1 MELWVSALL
10 NSSQSTRTLCLRLK
24 RKSIKPYLTFQS
36 VPIIASNKHCLLTS
50 VIFRFPHRFKL
61 PGIQLVSVKALHKYF
76 IPLSPNSLSLMSKP
90 VNVQF
95 LLVKASGRSFNTLS
109 PNLLWLTFK
118 LVNLQ
123 LLPVRM
129 VNKSTIPSSPNLLQM
144 MFKLATDLIL
154 VLISASHKCFNL
166 VFSKKVPVTVELVN
180 LELTLLSA
188 LHKCIIPSSPNLW
201 SLTFKLVKLHSPLIG
216 ASHRCSNP
224 WLYKPMPYSVK
235 L

>member
-61 PGIQLVSVKALHKYF
+61 PSIQLVSVKALHKYF

-154 VLISASHKCFNL
+154 VLSVLILFFQRKS
-166 VFSKKVPVTVELVN
+166 
-180 LELTLLSA
+180 
-188 LHKCIIPSSPNLW
+188 LW
-201 SLTFKLVKLHSPLIG
+201 RSNWLI
-216 ASHRCSNP
+216 CS
-224 WLYKPMPYSVK
+224 
-235 L
+235 